1 MERESLEMDVVF
13 VGAGPANLS
22 GALHLA
28 GLVSDHNDGVA
39 NGKREGQPLGDIQI
53 AVIEKGAAVGA
64 HILSGAVMDP
74 RGLAELIP
82 DFVERGAPLETPV
95 NEDHFLYLTNKHAIR
110 APITPPPLKNHGYY
124 IVSLNRLTAWLG
136 EQCEEAGVNIFPE
149 FPGAEMLYDER
160 DRVLGVRTG
169 DKGIDAEGKPKA
181 NFEPGVDLFAKVT
194 VLGEG
199 VRGSL
204 TKKLIQR
211 LGLDQGREP
220 QIYSL
225 GVKELWELPDDRYP
239 TGRVTHTL
247 GFPSDQWTYGGG
259 WIYGMQN
266 RILNLGYVTG
276 LDYRDPLID
285 PHAEFQRYKT
295 HPYVARLLSGGKMI
309 RYGAKAI
316 ATGGL
321 HAVPQLYA
329 DGVLLTGDS
338 AGFLNGA
345 RLKGIHT
352 AIKSG
357 MLAAETIFEAL
368 VSNDFSASK
377 LKSYDQRVKE
387 SWITPELRRYR
398 NFHAGFRHGRWL
410 GMVNAGLQYIT
421 GGRAWGLFD
430 RDHQEAGHEAVQ
442 KLSGYGYHGD
452 DPAQRYKDLR
462 FDGTLTFNK
471 VTDVYH
477 AAVAHDEDQPAHLH
491 VLDKNICATRC
502 AEEYG
507 NPCQRFCPAAVY
519 EMIEV
524 SEPSADRGLRAG
536 GPREVVDAGGQ
547 SPRRQL
553 QINFSNCVHCK
564 TCDIMDPYQIINW
577 VTPEGGGKRQDAGRC
592 LFFGGLLAVLGL
604 EVEGDCAADDFF
616 ERDARRLVFDG
627 VDVYARTRAAL
638 KLLAAL
644 RGQNNQA
651 VF

>member
-1 MERESLEMDVVF
+1 MKRESLEMDVVF

-28 GLVSDHNDGVA
+28 RLVAEHNEAVTG
-39 NGKREGQPLGDIQI
+39 GKREGKSLGEIQI
-53 AVIEKGAAVGA
+53 AVIEKGSSVGA

-82 DFVERGAPLETPV
+82 DFVEQGAPLESPV
-95 NEDHFLYLTNKHAIR
+95 KEDHFLYLTPKHAIR
-110 APITPPPLKNHGYY
+110 SPINPPPLNNHGYY

-136 EQCEEAGVNIFPE
+136 EKCDEAGVNIFPE
-149 FPGAEMLYDER
+149 FPGAEMLYDRE
-160 DRVLGVRTG
+160 DRVVGVRTG
-169 DKGIDAEGKPKA
+169 DKGIDKDGKPKA
-181 NFEPGVDLFAKVT
+181 NFEPGVDLMAKVT

-211 LGLDQGREP
+211 LGLDEGCEP
-220 QIYSL
+220 QVYSL

-266 RILNLGYVTG
+266 QVLNLGYVTG

-285 PHAEFQRYKT
+285 PHAEFQRFKT
-295 HPYVARLLSGGKMI
+295 HPFVARLLEGGKMI

-316 ATGGL
+316 AAGGW
-321 HAVPQLYA
+321 HAVPRLQA
-329 DGVLLTGDS
+329 DGVLIVGDS
-338 AGFLNGA
+338 GGFLNAA
-345 RLKGIHT
+345 RLKGIHS

-368 VSNDFSASK
+368 LAEDFSAEK
-377 LKSYDQRVKE
+377 LQSYERRVKE
-387 SWITPELRRYR
+387 SWITRELRRYR

-410 GMVNAGLQYIT
+410 GMANAGLQYIT
-421 GGRAWGLFD
+421 GGRAWGIFD
-430 RDHQEAGHEAVQ
+430 RDHQEPGHEAMQ
-442 KLSGYGYHGD
+442 KLSAYGYGGD
-452 DPAQRYKDLR
+452 NAAQRYKDLR
-462 FDGTLTFNK
+462 LDGTLTFSK

-491 VLDKNICATRC
+491 VLDTNVCATRC

-519 EMIEV
+519 EMV
-524 SEPSADRGLRAG
+524 GNAD
-536 GPREVVDAGGQ
+536 D
-547 SPRRQL
+547 RRHL

-577 VTPEGGGKRQDAGRC
+577 VTPEGGGGPDYKGM
-592 LFFGGLLAVLGL
+592 
-604 EVEGDCAADDFF
+604 
-616 ERDARRLVFDG
+616 
-627 VDVYARTRAAL
+627 
-638 KLLAAL
+638 
-644 RGQNNQA
+644 
-651 VF
+651 

>member
-28 GLVSDHNDGVA
+28 RLAAEHNEAVTSGR
-39 NGKREGQPLGDIQI
+39 REGKSLGEIQI
-53 AVIEKGAAVGA
+53 AVIEKGSSVGA

-74 RGLAELIP
+74 RGLAELMP
-82 DFVERGAPLETPV
+82 DFVEQGAPLESPV
-95 NEDHFLYLTNKHAIR
+95 KEDHFLYLTRNHAIR
-110 APITPPPLKNHGYY
+110 SPITPPPLKNHGYY

-136 EQCEEAGVNIFPE
+136 EKCEEAGVIIFPE
-149 FPGAEMLYDER
+149 FPGAEMLYDQCNC
-160 DRVLGVRTG
+160 VVGVRTG
-169 DKGIDAEGKPKA
+169 DKGIDKEGKPKA
-181 NFEPGVDLFAKVT
+181 NFEPGVDLMAKVT

-204 TKKLIQR
+204 TKKLIHR
-211 LGLDQGREP
+211 LGLDEGREP
-220 QIYSL
+220 QVYSL

-266 RILNLGYVTG
+266 RVLNIGYVTG

-285 PHAEFQRYKT
+285 PHAEFQRFKT
-295 HPYVARLLSGGKMI
+295 HPFVAKLLKGGKMI

-316 ATGGL
+316 AAGGW
-321 HAVPQLYA
+321 HAMPRLFA
-329 DGVLLTGDS
+329 DGVLIVGDS
-338 AGFLNGA
+338 GGFLNAA
-345 RLKGIHT
+345 RLKGIHS

-368 VSNDFSASK
+368 LAEDFSAKRLQTYEHS
-377 LKSYDQRVKE
+377 VKD
-387 SWITPELRRYR
+387 SWITPELRQYR

-421 GGRAWGLFD
+421 GGRAWGIID
-430 RDHQEAGHEAVQ
+430 RDHQEAGHEAMQ
-442 KLSGYGYHGD
+442 KLNAYGYRGD
-452 DPAQRYKDLR
+452 DVSQRYKDFR
-462 FDGTLTFNK
+462 FDGELTFNK

-491 VLDKNICATRC
+491 VLDTNVCATRC

-519 EMIEV
+519 EMVEV
-524 SEPSADRGLRAG
+524 AQAVSLRESEAPAVAG
-536 GPREVVDAGGQ
+536 GPGE
-547 SPRRQL
+547 SNSHPLRRQL
-553 QINFSNCVHCK
+553 QINFSNC
-564 TCDIMDPYQIINW
+564 
-577 VTPEGGGKRQDAGRC
+577 
-592 LFFGGLLAVLGL
+592 
-604 EVEGDCAADDFF
+604 
-616 ERDARRLVFDG
+616 
-627 VDVYARTRAAL
+627 
-638 KLLAAL
+638 
-644 RGQNNQA
+644 
-651 VF
+651 

>member
-1 MERESLEMDVVF
+1 MIHEATRNSRATALSCGFVDHSLAFQTLHHVCYTLETERPFIFCESADDRLMERESLEMDVVF

-28 GLVSDHNDGVA
+28 RLVSDHNHGVA
-39 NGKREGQPLGDIQI
+39 NGKREGKSLGDIQI
-53 AVIEKGAAVGA
+53 AVIEKGATVGA

-95 NEDHFLYLTNKHAIR
+95 QEDHFLYLTKKHAIR

-149 FPGAEMLYDER
+149 FPGA
-160 DRVLGVRTG
+160 
-169 DKGIDAEGKPKA
+169 
-181 NFEPGVDLFAKVT
+181 DLFAKVT

-211 LGLDQGREP
+211 LGLDKGREP

-225 GVKELWELPDDRYP
+225 GVKELWELPDGRYP
-239 TGRVTHTL
+239 AGRVTHTL

-266 RILNLGYVTG
+266 RVVNLGYVTG

-285 PHAEFQRYKT
+285 PHAEFQRFKT
-295 HPYVARLLSGGKMI
+295 HPFVARLLSGGKMI

-357 MLAAETIFEAL
+357 MLAAETIFDAL
-368 VSNDFSASK
+368 VSNDFSAAK
-377 LKSYDQRVKE
+377 LQSYEERVKE

-442 KLSGYGYHGD
+442 KLSAYGYHGD

-477 AAVAHDEDQPAHLH
+477 AAVDEMVD
-491 VLDKNICATRC
+491 DGSGTR
-502 AEEYG
+502 
-507 NPCQRFCPAAVY
+507 R
-519 EMIEV
+519 
-524 SEPSADRGLRAG
+524 
-536 GPREVVDAGGQ
+536 
-547 SPRRQL
+547 L

-577 VTPEGGGKRQDAGRC
+577 VTPEGGGGPDYKGM
-592 LFFGGLLAVLGL
+592 
-604 EVEGDCAADDFF
+604 
-616 ERDARRLVFDG
+616 
-627 VDVYARTRAAL
+627 
-638 KLLAAL
+638 
-644 RGQNNQA
+644 
-651 VF
+651 